1 MKGGRGDMDMERV
14 AVSKMAAH
22 SAAIPLATSE
32 LVIFSFFHVRVL
44 SFIISFLH
52 SILDPQ
58 RASAYFCLFV
68 CVAFICFFRVG
79 GRVVSVCLV
88 HILPIRLDPCTD
100 KLS

>member
-1 MKGGRGDMDMERV
+1 MDMERV
-14 AVSKMAAH
+14 TVSKMAAH

-32 LVIFSFFHVRVL
+32 LVIFFHVFMFVFFL
-44 SFIISFLH
+44 SLLVSCIQS
-52 SILDPQ
+52 STPP